1 MDSEAKSKVNK
12 QLLGLMDSEAK
23 SEANK
28 QVLAK
33 ANKQESRNK
42 RLHSEVSQKEE
53 NIGHVIDCSL
63 PVMNG
68 PKEENIGHVI
78 DYSLPVMNGDQEDD
92 QKEEKI
98 GQLPVISGDQEYVDA
113 AEAKWITKKRA
124 ARTYAVLNG
133 IHRIDLFSEAK

>member
-42 RLHSEVSQKEE
+42 RLHSEVSQ
-53 NIGHVIDCSL
+53 
-63 PVMNG
+63 
-68 PKEENIGHVI
+68 KEENIGHVI